1 MERKNYIVKLRLS
14 DDEMTCFKNIQ
25 PLISLS
31 MNRGESNMIAR
42 LLGYGNLRE
51 LTIKGFKDNPF
62 LRNAF
67 GVLCFLHASREDNIA
82 FNEFW
87 ERCLFTDKDIEL
99 KVRRTF
105 NINENK
111 ETLSVP
117 QLYLMWLLETD
128 KDELDAQT

>member
-14 DDEMTCFKNIQ
+14 EEEMTCFKNLQ

-31 MNRGESNMIAR
+31 MNRGESNLVAR

-51 LTIKGFKDNPF
+51 LTLKGYKENPF

-67 GVLCFLHASREDNIA
+67 GVLSFLYVSRGDNTA

-87 ERCLFTDKDIEL
+87 ERLIFTDKSVEL

-105 NINENK
+105 NINEDEK
-111 ETLSVP
+111 TLSAP
-117 QLYLMWLLETD
+117 QLYLMWLLDTD
-128 KDELDAQT
+128 KDELDE